1 MESNTNRVAAL
12 IYGSISLGAAALF
25 FLVTSLTGDYPPVA
39 RVGGA
44 VWILLL
50 SLIVTMPIVIP
61 RVRSRLIPVRVTR
74 DERPEPGAT
83 QDKSRHH

>member
-1 MESNTNRVAAL
+1 MQLNANRVAAL
-12 IYGSISLGAAALF
+12 IYGSISIGAATLF

-50 SLIVTMPIVIP
+50 SLIVTMPIIIP
-61 RVRSRLIPVRVTR
+61 RVRSHLIPVRVAGDDR
-74 DERPEPGAT
+74 EGPRGP
-83 QDKSRHH
+83 K